1 MQLPEAMMQQFT
13 QLGVSGGAMSPAYQ
27 ANNTGVM
34 PAMHMP
40 AAQYAQQQQQQQQQ
54 MVYMQ
59 QGVDPGW
66 VQQQA
71 SLQQQPRQPQM
82 QYGVPQYAAPAM
94 EQQNTQPMMGRVL
107 PAAAGSPAGLLQ
119 PAQQHPAAG
128 GAFGMQGEAVLTQQW
143 GPAGANMRQPDPN
156 AALAGGMGVPGP
168 PAGPNAFSAQG
179 SW

>member
-1 MQLPEAMMQQFT
+1 MIQQFS

-27 ANNTGVM
+27 ANNTGFM
-34 PAMHMP
+34 PAMQMP
-40 AAQYAQQQQQQQQQ
+40 AAQYAQQQQQQQQ

-59 QGVDPGW
+59 QGAEQGW

-71 SLQQQPRQPQM
+71 PLQQPRQPQM

-94 EQQNTQPMMGRVL
+94 EQQVPQPMMGRVL
-107 PAAAGSPAGLLQ
+107 PAAAGSPVGLLQ

-143 GPAGANMRQPDPN
+143 GPTGGNMRQSDPN
-156 AALAGGMGVPGP
+156 AGLAGGMGVPGP